1 MKLLENKIV
10 IVTGASRGIGKS
22 IAEECVRQGAT
33 VIFTYLSSKEKA
45 EALEAEL
52 ASIGGTAKGYRSDA
66 SKFDEA
72 QKLVDDVV
80 EAYGTVDVLINNAA
94 LYGTLKSSRFED
106 IDSDQWDRAMN
117 VNVKGVW
124 NCCRAVV
131 PSMREQKSGS
141 IINIASLA
149 AIYGMPYAADYAASK
164 AAVLGLTRVIAR
176 EVGKD
181 GIRVNS
187 VAPSMVKTDSAEE
200 FLGEKAERAF
210 DVIAKGQILQKT
222 LEVDDIYGTILYLA
236 SDQSKFVTGQTL
248 MVDGGSVLL

>member
-1 MKLLENKIV
+1 MKDKTV
-10 IVTGASRGIGKS
+10 IVTGAARGLGQK
-22 IAEECVRQGAT
+22 
-33 VIFTYLSSKEKA
+33 Y
-45 EALEAEL
+45 ALELSKAGALVVAADINSCDETKKLIQENGNDCLAFEL
-52 ASIGGTAKGYRSDA
+52 DVTDFNNCKNLI
-66 SKFDEA
+66 SKTLEKFS
-72 QKLVDDVV
+72 KI
-80 EAYGTVDVLINNAA
+80 DVLINNAA

-149 AIYGMPYAADYAASK
+149 AVYGMPYAADYAASK

-187 VAPSMVKTDSAEE
+187 VAPSMVKTESAEE
-200 FLGEKAERAF
+200 FLGDKAERAF

>member
-1 MKLLENKIV
+1 MKDKTV
-10 IVTGASRGIGKS
+10 IVTGAARGLGQK
-22 IAEECVRQGAT
+22 
-33 VIFTYLSSKEKA
+33 Y
-45 EALEAEL
+45 ALELSKAGALVVAADINSCDETKKLIQENGNDCLAFEL
-52 ASIGGTAKGYRSDA
+52 DVTDFNNCKNLI
-66 SKFDEA
+66 SKTLEKFS
-72 QKLVDDVV
+72 KI
-80 EAYGTVDVLINNAA
+80 DVLINNAA

-149 AIYGMPYAADYAASK
+149 AVYGMPYAADYAASK

-187 VAPSMVKTDSAEE
+187 VAPSMVKTESAEE
-200 FLGEKAERAF
+200 FLCDKAERAF
-210 DVIAKGQILQKT
+210 DIIAKGQILQKT

>member
-1 MKLLENKIV
+1 MENKVV
-10 IVTGASRGIGKS
+10 IVTGAARGLGQKYAIELSNAGALVVAADINS
-22 IAEECVRQGAT
+22 CEETKKLIEDKGSQC
-33 VIFTYLSSKEKA
+33 LSV
-45 EALEAEL
+45 EL
-52 ASIGGTAKGYRSDA
+52 DVTNYNNCEDLVAKTLQNF
-66 SKFDEA
+66 K
-72 QKLVDDVV
+72 KI
-80 EAYGTVDVLINNAA
+80 DVLVNNAA

-106 IDSDQWDRAMN
+106 IDPKQWDQAMS

-124 NCCRAVV
+124 NCCRAVI
-131 PSMREQKSGS
+131 PTMRKQKSGS

-149 AIYGMPYAADYAASK
+149 AIYGMPYAADYATSK

-187 VAPSMVKTDSAEE
+187 VAPSMVKTESAEE
-200 FLGEKAERAF
+200 FLGEKAERGF
-210 DVIAKGQILQKT
+210 EVIAKGQILQKT